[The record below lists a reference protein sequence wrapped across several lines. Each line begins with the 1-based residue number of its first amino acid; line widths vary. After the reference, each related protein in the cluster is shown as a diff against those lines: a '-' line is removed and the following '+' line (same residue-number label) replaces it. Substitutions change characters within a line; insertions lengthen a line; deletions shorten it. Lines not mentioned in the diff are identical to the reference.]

1 MQQNFMRRLMLCR
14 TDRTSNEHARTQN
27 ARHRR
32 ALRAKDKGPEA
43 GFLARRLCTK
53 PSIGGAVHFITLR
66 IGKSCGVM
74 QRICIGG
81 QNSGQAFDIVDSSI
95 R

>member
-1 MQQNFMRRLMLCR
+1 MRQNFMRRSIVFR
-14 TDRTSNEHARTQN
+14 TDRTSNEHARTEKVRN
-27 ARHRR
+27 PKG
-32 ALRAKDKGPEA
+32 LMAKDKGPEA

-81 QNSGQAFDIVDSSI
+81 QNSG
-95 R
+95 